1 MTTKD
6 LGKNPVSEPHAL
18 RQETGFLPSLW
29 VTTKYLGK
37 NPVSEPHAL
46 RQETGFFTKSV
57 GDNEVF
63 RKKLSEPHP

>member
-1 MTTKD
+1 MTTKY
-6 LGKNPVSEPHAL
+6 
-18 RQETGFLPSLW
+18 F
-29 VTTKYLGK
+29 GK

-63 RKKLSEPHP
+63 RKKPGFWTYTPTRNRVFYQVCG